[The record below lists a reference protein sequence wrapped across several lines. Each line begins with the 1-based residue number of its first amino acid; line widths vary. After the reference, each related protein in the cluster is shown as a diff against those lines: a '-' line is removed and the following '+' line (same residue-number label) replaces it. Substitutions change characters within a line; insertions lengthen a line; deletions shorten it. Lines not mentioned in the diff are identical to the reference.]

1 VRRHRFIGGRAL
13 ALGLAIG
20 GAVAAAGCGGA
31 HGPLDGT
38 TGFGATNGALTIRGH
53 LRDAAGR
60 AIVGA
65 HVALDGDARAER
77 LSNFTGGFDFHV
89 SPGSYALR
97 ASGDCTFV
105 AADVSLTGVVADTTQ
120 DFDATSDGC
129 VTSTP
134 SNVVST
140 GEVLTV
146 NPLGGYTFASIGS
159 YSGAADAMAGLDLIT
174 EEIPSTPVHRLTI
187 AGDPALEEQVVIHF
201 SGPTIPAGGGGG
213 DPGGGSLLHVT
224 TAIAAGDQVVRFET
238 ELPPDAAADVVDRF
252 VAAGRSFTRDEIADL
267 HGPPPP

>member
-1 VRRHRFIGGRAL
+1 VRRHRFFGAWAL
-13 ALGLAIG
+13 ALGLALG
-20 GAVAAAGCGGA
+20 GAAGGCGD

-38 TGFGATNGALTIRGH
+38 TGFGARSGPLTIRGH
-53 LRDAAGR
+53 LRDAAGH

-65 HVALDGDARAER
+65 RVSLDGDARAER
-77 LSNFTGGFDFHV
+77 LSNFTGGFDFQV

-97 ASGDCTFV
+97 VSGNCSFASADASLGGV
-105 AADVSLTGVVADTTQ
+105 AADTTQ
-120 DFDATSDGC
+120 DFAATSDGC

-134 SNVVST
+134 SSVVST

-146 NPLGGYTFASIGS
+146 APLGGYTFANVGS
-159 YSGAADAMAGLDLIT
+159 YSTPDDALAGLEQIT

-187 AGDPALEEQVVIHF
+187 DGDPAIEEQVVIHF
-201 SGPTIPAGGGGG
+201 SGPTIPAGTGGG

-238 ELPPDAAADVVDRF
+238 ELPPDAAADVVDLF
-252 VAAGRSFTRDEIADL
+252 VAAGRSFTRDEIPDL